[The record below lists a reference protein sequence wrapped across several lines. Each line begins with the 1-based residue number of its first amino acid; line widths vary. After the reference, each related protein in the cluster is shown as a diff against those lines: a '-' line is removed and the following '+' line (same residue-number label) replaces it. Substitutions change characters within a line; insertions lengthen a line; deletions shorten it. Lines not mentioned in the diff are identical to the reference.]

1 MANGTTTDRKPEI
14 LGSAAGLGSSI
25 ELESGQG
32 LGEEIE
38 VRARG
43 YWEQVWRRFK
53 QDRVAIGSIFFLIAL
68 VLAVYPG
75 AWLAE
80 RLLGHGPNDQFFD
93 GITSSL
99 IPVGPWTKVHHPI
112 TGEEQLHILGAARSA
127 GITGVGST
135 RSSRG

>member
-14 LGSAAGLGSSI
+14 LGSAAGLGASI
-25 ELESGQG
+25 GLESGQG
-32 LGEEIE
+32 LGAEIE

-53 QDRVAIGSIFFLIAL
+53 QDRVAIGSIFFLIFL

-93 GITSSL
+93 GIPSGL
-99 IPVGPWTKVHHPI
+99 IPVGPWT
-112 TGEEQLHILGAARSA
+112 
-127 GITGVGST
+127 
-135 RSSRG
+135 